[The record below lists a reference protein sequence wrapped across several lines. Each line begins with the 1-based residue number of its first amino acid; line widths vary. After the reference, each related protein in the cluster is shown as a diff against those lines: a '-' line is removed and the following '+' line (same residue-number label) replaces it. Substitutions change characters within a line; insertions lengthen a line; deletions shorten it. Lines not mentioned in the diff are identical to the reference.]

1 MGSKE
6 DEEEEG
12 EGLGELRERV
22 KASTIGEDS
31 CGEDEGPKMRRSL
44 SSEGVRGREISFS
57 SGSGASTDGSGVGF
71 LLGLRY
77 GSRGSLSIWV
87 SKNTT
92 LGAAGKPGTKFPN
105 RY

>member
-1 MGSKE
+1 MSKE

-44 SSEGVRGREISFS
+44 SAEGVRGREISLS
-57 SGSGASTDGSGVGF
+57 SGSGASTDGGLF
-71 LLGLRY
+71 LGLRY
-77 GSRGSLSIWV
+77 GSRGSFSILV
-87 SKNTT
+87 SQNAT
-92 LGAAGKPGTKFPN
+92 LEAAGKPGTKFRN
-105 RY
+105 RN